1 MKHFTLKFRISLVII
16 IFTLA
21 PLFVQLSLSQKT
33 STENLMGNVQEL
45 NESVNRSYLEKFDN
59 YINQAANI
67 IEIIPQ
73 SVDVLSLD
81 PIGRERAIRKMAV
94 SDLSIKQ
101 VTLADI
107 EGNILFSTDTSL
119 NGSNEFQQRWF
130 LEAMK
135 GERYISDSFFD
146 SKMRLPVFSISVPVM
161 NQYQKPAGAINALV
175 GLDGIQSICQQIKTG
190 ETGYTYIVDKN
201 GVVLAHPQYKEM
213 VLNGYNA
220 VTNMIQGA
228 MKVVKGETGTE
239 NYEGSNNSKVMGTY
253 DIIPS
258 TGWGI
263 ISEIEISEI
272 LEPVKKEK
280 SRYMIIAIIAF
291 VIAAAASYWTALMIT
306 KPLLAMSHIA
316 GEYQNGILSKRITV
330 ESNDEIGK
338 LQSSLNAMADSLA
351 GVLTEVNCA
360 VEEVNHFSQGLS
372 ENANISAA
380 SIQEISAIV
389 ENVADGAA
397 AQINSLGETTNIA
410 DEVSLSVEKV
420 SHDSKEVAD
429 AAREA
434 AQKAKEGADNI
445 KVVNE
450 SMEAIKNNV
459 ASSAS
464 LVERLGVKSSEVSSI
479 VNIIRDIADRT
490 NMLALNAAIEAARAG
505 EAGRGFAVVAD
516 EVRNLADQTKE
527 ASMNIETLIDEIQ
540 KETMETVDSMHKGL
554 DDVEHSTDAIRVAY
568 GTFDNII
575 YKVQCVAE
583 EIIVVSDS
591 IYQLKNDMDRIV
603 ESLGKVSDISSSTS
617 EGTQNILAGTEE
629 QASALQQINESA
641 SKLNEM
647 AETLQKTV
655 GRFRL

>member
-1 MKHFTLKFRISLVII
+1 MKLLTLKFRISLVII

-107 EGNILFSTDTSL
+107 EGSILFSTDTSL

-161 NQYQKPAGAINALV
+161 DQYQKPAGAINALV

-228 MKVVKGETGTE
+228 MKVVKGEKGTE
-239 NYEGSNNSKVMGTY
+239 NYESSNNSKVMGTY

-330 ESNDEIGK
+330 KSNDEIGK

-351 GVLTEVNCA
+351 GILTEVNRA
-360 VEEVNHFSQGLS
+360 VEEINHFSQGLS

-389 ENVADGAA
+389 ENVADGAT

-410 DEVSLSVEKV
+410 DEVSHSVEKV
-420 SHDSKEVAD
+420 SQDSKEVAD

-554 DDVEHSTDAIRVAY
+554 DDVEHSTETIKVAY
-568 GTFDNII
+568 GAFDSII
-575 YKVQCVAE
+575 YKVQRVAE

-641 SKLNEM
+641 YKLNEM